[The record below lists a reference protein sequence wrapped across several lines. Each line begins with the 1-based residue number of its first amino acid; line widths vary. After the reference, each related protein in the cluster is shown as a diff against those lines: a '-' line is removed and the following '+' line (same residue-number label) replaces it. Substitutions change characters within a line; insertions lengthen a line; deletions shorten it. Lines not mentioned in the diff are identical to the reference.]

1 MPSEYVPDDLVSTSR
16 AAQLLKVNPCT
27 VARWV
32 IAGRLKG
39 WRVAGRYRVSEGDVR
54 AMMRPVQSDIPAR
67 EMTKGERE
75 AASEAA
81 KGRLRKRGVKC

>member
-32 IAGRLKG
+32 IAGRLRG
-39 WRVAGRYRVSEGDVR
+39 WRIQGRFRVSESDIRAQIRQVR
-54 AMMRPVQSDIPAR
+54 ADAPPRERTREEMAAEAQAALERMR
-67 EMTKGERE
+67 K
-75 AASEAA
+75 
-81 KGRLRKRGVKC
+81 KGVKC